1 MDLNSIRL
9 NPEQKLAVDTING
22 ALLIIAG
29 AGSGKTGVITTRI
42 ANMLNHGIPQ
52 SNILALTFT
61 NKAARE
67 MEERVKTLTG
77 KKLSNLTLSTFHAFG
92 VKILREHYA
101 DMGFRPNF
109 SIYDTNDQLS
119 CLKEAAREL
128 KLKYEHPELM
138 ELSNL
143 ISGIKTERLSWD
155 GTNDQ
160 HKPLFK
166 EYEEHMRLYNAVD
179 FDDLIT
185 LPIKLL
191 EERQDILEKF
201 QNKYRYIMVDEF
213 QDTSLI
219 QYKMLYLLASRYR
232 NICCVGDDDQSIYS
246 WRGANYGNILKYEE
260 DFPEVKEIKLERNYR
275 STGTILKAAN
285 AVIANNTNRKLK
297 ELWTELSHNEMTIKH
312 CLPEDDREEGEF
324 IASTIA
330 SLRMQ
335 ENMKYDQFG
344 ILIRTNSLCKAVEDA
359 LLSHNIPYTMS
370 GGTSFFQR
378 AEIRDIIAYLRVI
391 NNPDDD
397 VNLMRIINTPR
408 RGVGKKALETLVNT
422 AQAKGLSLYSTLT
435 DLMYDQNSGITP
447 QLRAGLGEFMELIE
461 DFKERF
467 TEAEEENKKI
477 LAATAQELVEEIGYW
492 DYLLQEHSNNDKVA
506 KWKYDNIAM
515 FIEFMSRWEK
525 NSDNLEPTLQKYLN
539 RITLVTRD
547 ENEEEAGKVN
557 LMTIHAS
564 KGLEFDV
571 VFLAGVERDIIPHAR
586 AVAEDP
592 ANMEEERRLFYVAI
606 TRARKKL
613 FITSCMKR
621 KQMREMIDSGPSPFL
636 TEIPGDLLE
645 EMEIEVEVEDPDEA
659 KKYFAR
665 LPWK

>member
-1 MDLNSIRL
+1 VNLNSIQL
-9 NPEQKLAVDTING
+9 NPEQKLAVDTLNG

-42 ANMLNHGIPQ
+42 ANMLKHNIPQ

-67 MEERVKTLTG
+67 MEERVKKLTG

-92 VKILREHYA
+92 VKVLREHYA

-109 SIYDTNDQLS
+109 SIYDTNDKIS

-128 KLKYEHPELM
+128 KLKYEAPELM
-138 ELSNL
+138 ELGNL
-143 ISGIKTERLSWD
+143 FSSIKTERIPWD
-155 GTNDQ
+155 NSNDQ
-160 HKPLFK
+160 HKALYR
-166 EYEEHMRLYNAVD
+166 EYEEHMRIYNAVD

-191 EERQDILEKF
+191 ADREDILEKY
-201 QNKYRYIMVDEF
+201 QNKFRYIMVDEF
-213 QDTSLI
+213 QDTSQI
-219 QYKMLYLLASRYR
+219 QYKMLYLLANKYR

-246 WRGANYGNILKYEE
+246 WRGANYGNILKFEQ
-260 DFPEVKEIKLERNYR
+260 DFPEVLEIKLERNYR

-297 ELWTELSHNEMTIKH
+297 ELWTEFSENEVTIKH

-335 ENMKYDQFG
+335 DQMKYDQFG

-359 LLSHNIPYTMS
+359 LLTHNIPYAMS

-408 RGVGKKALETLVNT
+408 RGVGKKALETLVNI
-422 AQAKGLSLYSTLT
+422 AQDRGESLYSSLT
-435 DLMYDQNSGITP
+435 ALMFSADSGISS
-447 QLRAGLGEFMELIE
+447 QLKAGLGEFMEIIE
-461 DFKERF
+461 DFRDRYSETK
-467 TEAEEENKKI
+467 A
-477 LAATAQELVEEIGYW
+477 LAATTQELVEEIGYW
-492 DYLLQEHSNNDKVA
+492 DYLLHEHSNNDKVA
-506 KWKYDNIAM
+506 KWKYDNITM
-515 FIEFMSRWEK
+515 FIDFMSRWEK
-525 NSDNLEPTLQKYLN
+525 NPDKLNPTLQKYLN
-539 RITLVTRD
+539 RITLISKD
-547 ENEEEAGKVN
+547 EMDDEDAGKVN

-586 AVAEDP
+586 AIAEDP
-592 ANMEEERRLFYVAI
+592 ANIEEERRLFYVAI

-613 FITSCMKR
+613 FITSCLKR
-621 KQMREMIDSGPSPFL
+621 KQLREMIDSGPSPFL
-636 TEIPGDLLE
+636 EEIPTDLLE
-645 EMEIEVEVEDPDEA
+645 EMELEVEVEDADEA

-665 LPWK
+665 MPWK

>member
-1 MDLNSIRL
+1 MNLNSIRL

-67 MEERVKTLTG
+67 MEERVKSLTG
-77 KKLSNLTLSTFHAFG
+77 KKLTNLTVSTFHAFG
-92 VKILREHYA
+92 VRILRENFA
-101 DMGFRPNF
+101 EMGYRPNF
-109 SIYDTNDQLS
+109 SIYDTNDKMA
-119 CLKEAAREL
+119 CLREAAREL
-128 KLKYEHPELM
+128 KLKYENPELM
-138 ELSNL
+138 ELANL
-143 ISGIKTERLSWD
+143 FSSIKTERIGWD
-155 GTNDQ
+155 GSNDQ
-160 HKPLFK
+160 HKALYH
-166 EYEEHMRLYNAVD
+166 EYEDHMRIYNAVD
-179 FDDLIT
+179 FDDLIVK
-185 LPIKLL
+185 PIRLL
-191 EERQDILEKF
+191 EEREDIRERY
-201 QNKYRYIMVDEF
+201 QNKFRYIMVDEF
-213 QDTSLI
+213 QDTSMM
-219 QYKMLYLLASRYR
+219 QYKMLYLLGNRYR

-246 WRGANYGNILKYEE
+246 WRGANYGNILQFEK
-260 DFPEVKEIKLERNYR
+260 DFPELLEIKLERNYR

-335 ENMKYDQFG
+335 DHMKYDQFG

-359 LLSHNIPYTMS
+359 MLSHNIPYTMS

-378 AEIRDIIAYLRVI
+378 AEIRDIIAYMRVI

-397 VNLMRIINTPR
+397 VNLMRVINTPR
-408 RGVGKKALETLVNT
+408 RGVGKKALETLVNL
-422 AQAKGLSLYSTLT
+422 AQERGESLYSSLT
-435 DLMYDQNSGITP
+435 ALLFASDSGISNS
-447 QLRAGLGEFMELIE
+447 LRVGLGEFMELIE
-461 DFKERF
+461 DFRERF
-467 TEAEEENKKI
+467 EDSKA
-477 LAATAQELVEEIGYW
+477 LAATAQELVEEIAYW
-492 DYLLQEHSNNDKVA
+492 DYLLHEHSNNDKIA

-515 FIEFMSRWEK
+515 FIDFMDRWQK
-525 NSDNLEPTLQKYLN
+525 NPDNMNPTLQKWLN

-547 ENEEEAGKVN
+547 EVDDDDAGKVN

-613 FITSCMKR
+613 FISSCMKR

-636 TEIPGDLLE
+636 EEIPTDLLE
-645 EMEIEVEVEDPDEA
+645 EMEVEVEVEDPDEA

>member
-1 MDLNSIRL
+1 MNLNSIQL
-9 NPEQKLAVDTING
+9 NPEQKLAVDTLNG

-29 AGSGKTGVITTRI
+29 AGSGKTGVITSRI
-42 ANMLNHGIPQ
+42 ANMLAHGIPQ

-61 NKAARE
+61 NKAASE
-67 MEERVKTLTG
+67 MEERVRKITG
-77 KKLSNLTLSTFHAFG
+77 KKLTNLTLSTFHAFG
-92 VKILREHYA
+92 VKVLREHYKE
-101 DMGFRPNF
+101 MGFRPNF
-109 SIYDTNDQLS
+109 SIYDTNDKIS

-128 KLKYEHPELM
+128 KLKYEYPELM
-138 ELSNL
+138 ELGNL
-143 ISGIKTERLSWD
+143 FSSIKTERLAWD
-155 GTNDQ
+155 NSNDQ
-160 HKPLFK
+160 HKPLYL
-166 EYEEHMRLYNAVD
+166 EYEDHMRIYNAVD
-179 FDDLIT
+179 FDDLIVK
-185 LPIKLL
+185 PIRLL
-191 EERQDILEKF
+191 EKSPDILDKYQEKF
-201 QNKYRYIMVDEF
+201 RYIMVDEF
-213 QDTSLI
+213 QDTSTI
-219 QYKMLYLLASRYR
+219 QYKMLQLLSSKYR

-246 WRGANYGNILKYEE
+246 WRGANFGNILQFET
-260 DFPEVKEIKLERNYR
+260 DFPELMEIKLERNYR

-285 AVIANNTNRKLK
+285 AVIANNANRKLK

-312 CLPEDDREEGEF
+312 CLPEDDRVEAEF

-335 ENMKYDQFG
+335 DHMKYDQFG
-344 ILIRTNSLCKAVEDA
+344 ILIRTNSLSKAIEDA
-359 LLSHNIPYTMS
+359 LLNHNIPYSMS

-378 AEIRDIIAYLRVI
+378 AEIRDIIAYFRVI

-408 RGVGKKALETLVNT
+408 RGVGKKALETLVNLAQDRGESMYSSLT
-422 AQAKGLSLYSTLT
+422 ALLFAA
-435 DLMYDQNSGITP
+435 DSGISS
-447 QLRAGLGEFMELIE
+447 QLRGGLADFMEIIE

-467 TEAEEENKKI
+467 TESKA

-492 DYLLQEHSNNDKVA
+492 DFLLHEHSNNDKVA
-506 KWKYDNIAM
+506 KWKYDNVVL

-525 NSDNLEPTLQKYLN
+525 NPDNLNPSLQKWLN

-547 ENEEEAGKVN
+547 EMDEEDAGKVN

-586 AVAEDP
+586 AIAEDP
-592 ANMEEERRLFYVAI
+592 KNMEEERRLFYVAI

-613 FITSCMKR
+613 FITSCLKR

-636 TEIPGDLLE
+636 LEIPIELMD
-645 EMEIEVEVEDPDEA
+645 EMVMEVEVEDADEA

>member
-1 MDLNSIRL
+1 MNLNHIRL

-67 MEERVKTLTG
+67 MEERVKSLTG
-77 KKLSNLTLSTFHAFG
+77 KKLTNLTVSTFHAFG
-92 VKILREHYA
+92 VRILRENFA
-101 DMGFRPNF
+101 EMGYRPNF
-109 SIYDTNDQLS
+109 SIYDTNDKMA
-119 CLKEAAREL
+119 CLREASREL
-128 KLKYEHPELM
+128 KLKYENPELM
-138 ELSNL
+138 ELANL
-143 ISGIKTERLSWD
+143 FSSIKTERTGWD
-155 GTNDQ
+155 GSNDQ
-160 HKPLFK
+160 HRALYH
-166 EYEEHMRLYNAVD
+166 EYEDHMRIYNAVD
-179 FDDLIT
+179 FDDLIVK
-185 LPIKLL
+185 PIRLL
-191 EERQDILEKF
+191 EEREDIREKY
-201 QNKYRYIMVDEF
+201 QNKFRYIMVDEF
-213 QDTSLI
+213 QDTSMM
-219 QYKMLYLLASRYR
+219 QYKMLYLLGNRYR

-246 WRGANYGNILKYEE
+246 WRGANYGNILQFEK
-260 DFPEVKEIKLERNYR
+260 DFPELLEIKLERNYR

-335 ENMKYDQFG
+335 DHMKYDQFG

-378 AEIRDIIAYLRVI
+378 AEIRDIIAYMRVI

-397 VNLMRIINTPR
+397 VNLMRVINTPR
-408 RGVGKKALETLVNT
+408 RGVGKKALETLVNL
-422 AQAKGLSLYSTLT
+422 AQERGESLYSSLT
-435 DLMYDQNSGITP
+435 ALLFATDSGISNS
-447 QLRAGLGEFMELIE
+447 LRVGLGEFMELIE
-461 DFKERF
+461 DFRERF
-467 TEAEEENKKI
+467 EDSKA

-492 DYLLQEHSNNDKVA
+492 DYLLHEHSNNDKIA

-515 FIEFMSRWEK
+515 FIDFMDRWQK
-525 NSDNLEPTLQKYLN
+525 NPDNMNPTLQKWLN

-547 ENEEEAGKVN
+547 EVEDDDAGKVN

-592 ANMEEERRLFYVAI
+592 VNMEEERRLFYVAI

-613 FITSCMKR
+613 FISSCMKR

-636 TEIPGDLLE
+636 EEIPMDLLE
-645 EMEIEVEVEDPDEA
+645 EMEVEVEVEDPDEA

>member
-1 MDLNSIRL
+1 MNINSIQL
-9 NPEQKLAVDTING
+9 NPEQKLAVDTIDG

-67 MEERVKTLTG
+67 MEERVKSITG
-77 KKLSNLTLSTFHAFG
+77 KKLTNLTVSTFHAFG
-92 VKILREHYA
+92 VKILREHYKE
-101 DMGFRPNF
+101 MGYRPNF
-109 SIYDTNDQLS
+109 SIYDTNDKIA

-128 KLKYEHPELM
+128 KLKYEMPELI
-138 ELSNL
+138 ELGNL
-143 ISGIKTERLSWD
+143 FSFIKTKQKIWD
-155 GTNDQ
+155 NSNDL
-160 HKPLFK
+160 HKPLYR
-166 EYEEHMRLYNAVD
+166 EYEDHMRIYNAVD
-179 FDDLIT
+179 FDDLIVR
-185 LPIKLL
+185 PIRLL
-191 EERQDILEKF
+191 EEQTDILEKYQDKF
-201 QNKYRYIMVDEF
+201 RYIMVDEF

-219 QYKMLYLLASRYR
+219 QYRMLQLLSKKHR

-246 WRGANYGNILKYEE
+246 WRGANYGNILQYEE
-260 DFPEVKEIKLERNYR
+260 DFPELLEIKLERNYR

-335 ENMKYDQFG
+335 DHMKYDQFG

-359 LLSHNIPYTMS
+359 LLTHNIPYSMS

-378 AEIRDIIAYLRVI
+378 AEIRDIISYFRVI

-397 VNLMRIINTPR
+397 VNLMRIINSPR
-408 RGVGKKALETLVNT
+408 RGVGKKALETLVNLAQERGESMYSSLT
-422 AQAKGLSLYSTLT
+422 ALLFAA
-435 DLMYDQNSGITP
+435 DSGISS
-447 QLRAGLGEFMELIE
+447 QLRAGLADFMEIIE
-461 DFKERF
+461 NFKERF
-467 TEAEEENKKI
+467 SETKA
-477 LAATAQELVEEIGYW
+477 LAATSLELIEEIGYW
-492 DYLLQEHSNNDKVA
+492 DYLLHEHSNNDKVA
-506 KWKYDNIAM
+506 KWKYDNIIM
-515 FIEFMSRWEK
+515 FIDFMSRWEK
-525 NSDNLEPTLQKYLN
+525 NPDNINPTLQKWLN

-547 ENEEEAGKVN
+547 ELDEEDAGKVN

-586 AVAEDP
+586 SVAENP
-592 ANMEEERRLFYVAI
+592 ANLEEERRLFYVAI

-613 FITSCMKR
+613 FISSCMKR

-636 TEIPGDLLE
+636 EEIPRDLLE
-645 EMEIEVEVEDPDEA
+645 EMELEVEVEDPDEA

>member
-1 MDLNSIRL
+1 MNLNNIRL

-77 KKLSNLTLSTFHAFG
+77 KKLTNLTVSTFHAFG
-92 VKILREHYA
+92 VRILRENYA
-101 DMGFRPNF
+101 DMGYRPNF
-109 SIYDTNDQLS
+109 SIYDTNDKMA

-128 KLKYEHPELM
+128 KLKYENPELM
-138 ELSNL
+138 ELANL
-143 ISGIKTERLSWD
+143 FSSIKTERIGWD
-155 GTNDQ
+155 GSNDQ
-160 HKPLFK
+160 HKPLYH
-166 EYEEHMRLYNAVD
+166 EYEDHMRIYNAVD
-179 FDDLIT
+179 FDDLIVK
-185 LPIKLL
+185 PIRLL
-191 EERQDILEKF
+191 AEREDIREKY
-201 QNKYRYIMVDEF
+201 QNKFRYIMVDEF
-213 QDTSLI
+213 QDTSLM
-219 QYKMLYLLASRYR
+219 QYKMLYLLGNKHR

-246 WRGANYGNILKYEE
+246 WRGANYGNILQFEA
-260 DFPEVKEIKLERNYR
+260 DFPELLEIKLERNYR

-297 ELWTELSHNEMTIKH
+297 ELWTELSHNEMTIRH
-312 CLPEDDREEGEF
+312 CMPEDDREEGEF

-335 ENMKYDQFG
+335 DHMKYDQFG

-378 AEIRDIIAYLRVI
+378 AEIRDIIAYMRVI

-397 VNLMRIINTPR
+397 VNLMRVINTPR
-408 RGVGKKALETLVNT
+408 RGVGKKALETLVNL
-422 AQAKGLSLYSTLT
+422 AQERGESLYSSLT
-435 DLMYDQNSGITP
+435 ALLFAADSGISSS
-447 QLRAGLGEFMELIE
+447 LRVGLGEFMELIE
-461 DFKERF
+461 DFRERF
-467 TEAEEENKKI
+467 EDTKA

-492 DYLLQEHSNNDKVA
+492 DYLLHEHSNNDKVA
-506 KWKYDNIAM
+506 KWKYDNIAL
-515 FIEFMSRWEK
+515 FIDFMDRWQK
-525 NSDNLEPTLQKYLN
+525 NPDNMNPNLQKWLN

-547 ENEEEAGKVN
+547 EIDEEDAGKVN

-613 FITSCMKR
+613 FISSCMKR

-636 TEIPGDLLE
+636 EEIPGDLLE
-645 EMEIEVEVEDPDEA
+645 EMEVEVEVEDPDEA